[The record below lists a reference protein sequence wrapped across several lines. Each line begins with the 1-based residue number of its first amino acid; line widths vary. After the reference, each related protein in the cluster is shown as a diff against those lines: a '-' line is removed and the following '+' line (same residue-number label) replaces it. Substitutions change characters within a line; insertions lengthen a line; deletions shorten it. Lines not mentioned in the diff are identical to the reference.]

1 MKDDHIFFFNKPKDY
16 YYRVLIVSMLY
27 KELFKPISLK
37 YTF

>member
-16 YYRVLIVSMLY
+16 YKVFVPTLY